1 MLHVFRSR
9 RHVVRRCDEIREAGF
24 SLVEILLAMGL
35 AVLIMTA
42 ASQLIV
48 SMKRSSDRMRLSA
61 ESKLRAQRAIDY
73 LALNIRGATD
83 MNPKGNNPAALL
95 VWYRKGGT
103 TAVQASWNN
112 VTNAGLADVGT
123 DILTIAK
130 PTSSVVARGVSFSST
145 NNSTPSVFE
154 FSAACPDSAANLALF
169 KNLTGNGQPALLVE
183 EGTGNWG
190 FYQIT
195 DYQDAANANCC
206 TAYSP
211 SPPRIQVVAN
221 PGSGN
226 LIEPITGT
234 PSFGTPP
241 NLVLGVQFITFRVRN
256 GWLEQKVGLFDPS
269 TDNPGTAFSP
279 IIPDIEDFQVAW
291 AFQDGTIWN
300 TTTQALAS
308 GTYTNSVP
316 AQGTSQPYDA
326 INCNALRISVVARSA
341 EELGWDS
348 SALFTRPRIED
359 HAGATAKDRFF
370 HQRATTL
377 VMIRNRNMRF

>member
-1 MLHVFRSR
+1 
-9 RHVVRRCDEIREAGF
+9 
-24 SLVEILLAMGL
+24 
-35 AVLIMTA
+35 
-42 ASQLIV
+42 
-48 SMKRSSDRMRLSA
+48 
-61 ESKLRAQRAIDY
+61 
-73 LALNIRGATD
+73 

-112 VTNAGLADVGT
+112 VTNSSLADLGT

-130 PTSSVVARGVSFSST
+130 PNSSVIAPGVTFTST
-145 NNSTPSVFE
+145 DNSAPSVFE
-154 FSAACPDSAANLALF
+154 FSA
-169 KNLTGNGQPALLVE
+169 
-183 EGTGNWG
+183 G

>member
-83 MNPKGNNPAALL
+83 MNPDANNPAALMI
-95 VWYRKGGT
+95 WYRKGGST
-103 TAVQASWNN
+103 TVQASWNN

-169 KNLTGNGQPALLVE
+169 KNLTGNGQPTLLVE
-183 EGTGNWG
+183 EATGIWG

-195 DYQDAANANCC
+195 DYRDATNAASC

-211 SPPRIQVVAN
+211 NPPRIQVIAN
-221 PGSGN
+221 PGAAN
-226 LIEPITGT
+226 LIEPVTGA
-234 PSFGTPP
+234 PGFGNPP
-241 NLVLGVQFITFRVRN
+241 NLMLGVQFMTFRVRN
-256 GWLEQKVGLFDPS
+256 GWLEQKTGLFDPA

-291 AFQDGTIWN
+291 AFRDGTIWN
-300 TTTQALAS
+300 SATQVLPS

-316 AQGTSQPYDA
+316 AQGTTQAYDA
-326 INCNALRISVVARSA
+326 VNCNALRISIVARST
-341 EELGWDS
+341 EELGWDPA
-348 SALFTRPRIED
+348 ALFSRPAVED
-359 HAGATAKDRFF
+359 HAGGSNDRFF